1 MTIAGNGHTSQSNQ
15 ASLMPTPP
23 SEKLHEKGQA
33 TSNISPCLHARCSV
47 SQSGCSVKRS
57 HSGSHASVKSWS
69 QLTKLL
75 MLPEGELLPKQ
86 REVVEAFISIF
97 MAPGHILHIS
107 FLNGM
112 EDG

>member
-1 MTIAGNGHTSQSNQ
+1 
-15 ASLMPTPP
+15 
-23 SEKLHEKGQA
+23 
-33 TSNISPCLHARCSV
+33 
-47 SQSGCSVKRS
+47 
-57 HSGSHASVKSWS
+57 
-69 QLTKLL
+69 

-97 MAPGHILHIS
+97 MAPGHILHIIS